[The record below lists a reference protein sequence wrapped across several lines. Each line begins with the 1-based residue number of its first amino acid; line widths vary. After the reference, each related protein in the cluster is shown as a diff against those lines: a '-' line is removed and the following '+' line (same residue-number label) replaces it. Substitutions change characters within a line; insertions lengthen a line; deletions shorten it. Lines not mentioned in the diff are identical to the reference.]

1 MAVLCIFR
9 TRAITLFVE
18 SRLSPAQA
26 AALLDIT
33 TRTLRRWSQAF
44 AASLSESARRKGRKR
59 HYSGDDI
66 AMLERAKQFIA
77 DGLNLSEAA
86 VQLPVIT
93 PDEKPSAVALTPE
106 AQQVMAR
113 VADKLS
119 AHEKQIARL
128 ESQTDYLTAVEEWRA
143 LPWLERRRTSKP
155 KPPE

>member
-1 MAVLCIFR
+1 MTALRIFR
-9 TRAITLFVE
+9 TRAITHFVE

-44 AASLSESARRKGRKR
+44 AESLSESARRQGRKR

-66 AMLERAKQFIA
+66 AMLQRAKQFIA
-77 DGLNLSEAA
+77 DGLNLAEVAE
-86 VQLPVIT
+86 QLPVIT
-93 PDEKPSAVALTPE
+93 PDEKPTAVALTPE

-119 AHEKQIARL
+119 EHEKQIARL
-128 ESQTDYLTAVEEWRA
+128 ESRTDYLTELEAWRA
-143 LPWLERRRTSKP
+143 LPWLERRRTPRP
-155 KPPE
+155 KPSE